1 MAGRRFD
8 ATDTPDGP
16 SRVLVNETAARRY
29 FRNGEAVGKRIR
41 IGPNPNGDWMTVVG
55 VVGDVRN
62 AGLDLPPT
70 PTLFVNHAQQAWQHT
85 LSVVVRTSDSREAI
99 GALRRAV
106 KDVDP
111 TMPLRDIQSMDEV
124 IGSSLDARRFAL
136 GLATSFAGLALVL
149 ATLGIYGVL
158 AYEVSTR
165 TREFGVRLALGA
177 TPASVLALVARR
189 GLAWSIVGLSL
200 GIAGAVAGARLLTGA
215 LYGVGPLDVT
225 TYALVAAGSL
235 LIVTV
240 ASVVP
245 AHRATRVDPLSSMRS
260 E

>member
-1 MAGRRFD
+1 
-8 ATDTPDGP
+8 
-16 SRVLVNETAARRY
+16 
-29 FRNGEAVGKRIR
+29 VGKRIR

-111 TMPLRDIQSMDEV
+111 AMPLRDIQSMEEV

-136 GLATSFAGLALVL
+136 GLAAAFAGLALVL
-149 ATLGIYGVL
+149 AALGIYGVL

-177 TPASVLALVARR
+177 SPSSVLALVARR
-189 GLAWSIVGLSL
+189 GLAWSLVGLAL
-200 GIAGAVAGARLLTGA
+200 GIGGAVAGGRLLAGT
-215 LYGVGPLDVT
+215 LYGVGPLDAA
-225 TYALVAAGSL
+225 TYATVAAGSL
-235 LIVTV
+235 VVVTL
-240 ASVVP
+240 ACIVP
-245 AHRATRVDPLSSMRS
+245 ARRATRADPLISIRA

>member
-1 MAGRRFD
+1 MAGRRFE

-111 TMPLRDIQSMDEV
+111 AMPLRDIQSMDEV

-136 GLATSFAGLALVL
+136 GLAAGFAGLALVL
-149 ATLGIYGVL
+149 AALGIYGVL

-177 TPASVLALVARR
+177 SPRSVLALVARR
-189 GLAWSIVGLSL
+189 GLAWSVVG
-200 GIAGAVAGARLLTGA
+200 GRLLAGT
-215 LYGVGPLDVT
+215 LYGVGPLDAAT
-225 TYALVAAGSL
+225 SATVAAGSL
-235 LIVTV
+235 VVVTL
-240 ASVVP
+240 ACIVP
-245 AHRATRVDPLSSMRS
+245 ARRATRADPLISIRA